1 MDVVATQTP
10 TVAPEPGRLLG
21 ESASMARV
29 RELIERVGPTDATV
43 LLVGES
49 GTGKELAAEA
59 LHRHSSR
66 AAGPFVAVNC
76 GAIPDS
82 LVEAELFG
90 HEKGSFTGAVRTQS
104 GFLERAQG
112 GTLFLDE
119 ITEMPIEMQVPLL
132 RFLESRRYFKVGGRQ
147 EISADV
153 RVIAAT
159 NRAPHDAIRNRKL
172 REDLYYR
179 LAVFPLELPPLRERE
194 EDVLE
199 LAEHFLQTLNASSG
213 TAKRLSSASKDL
225 ARRYSWP
232 GNVRE
237 LRHAIER
244 AFILAD
250 HTLELGDALEWDS
263 RHTQVAGV
271 NGGNT
276 LQVAIGSRLRDVEK
290 TLIEATLEHF
300 AGNKRHTADAL
311 GCSLKTLYNKL
322 NTYSRLAREM

>member
-1 MDVVATQTP
+1 MDECSLSPAVV
-10 TVAPEPGRLLG
+10 EHDRLIGR
-21 ESASMARV
+21 SAAMTRV

-49 GTGKELAAEA
+49 GTGKELVAEA
-59 LHRHSSR
+59 VHQRSSR

-76 GAIPDS
+76 GAIPE
-82 LVEAELFG
+82 LLIEAELFG
-90 HEKGSFTGAVRTQS
+90 HEKGSFTGAIRTQS
-104 GFLERAQG
+104 GFLERADG

-147 EISADV
+147 EIAADV

-159 NRAPHDAIRNRKL
+159 NRVPHDAIRHRKL

-179 LAVFPLELPPLRERE
+179 LAVFPLELPPLRDRD
-194 EDVLE
+194 EDAVA
-199 LAEHFLQTLNASSG
+199 LAEHFLALLNAASG
-213 TAKRLSSASKDL
+213 TRKRLSENSRDL

-244 AFILAD
+244 SFILAD
-250 HTLELGDALEWDS
+250 DTLELADALEWDS
-263 RHTQVAGV
+263 RRSQFAASNG
-271 NGGNT
+271 GGNT

-290 TLIEATLEHF
+290 SLIEATLEHF

>member
-1 MDVVATQTP
+1 MDECSVSPAG
-10 TVAPEPGRLLG
+10 AEHDGLIGR
-21 ESASMARV
+21 SASMSRV

-49 GTGKELAAEA
+49 GTGKELVAEA
-59 LHRHSSR
+59 VHRRSSR
-66 AAGPFVAVNC
+66 AGGPFVAVNC
-76 GAIPDS
+76 GAIPE
-82 LVEAELFG
+82 LLIEAELFG
-90 HEKGSFTGAVRTQS
+90 HEKGSFTGAIRTQT
-104 GFLERAQG
+104 GFFERADG

-147 EISADV
+147 EIAADV

-179 LAVFPLELPPLRERE
+179 LAVFPLELPPLRERD
-194 EDVLE
+194 EDAVA
-199 LAEHFLQTLNASSG
+199 LAEHFLALLNAASG
-213 TAKRLSSASKDL
+213 THKRLSQNSRDL

-244 AFILAD
+244 SFILAD
-250 HTLELGDALEWDS
+250 DTLELADALEWDS
-263 RHTQVAGV
+263 RRSQFAG
-271 NGGNT
+271 NGDGNT

-290 TLIEATLEHF
+290 SLIEATLEHF

>member
-1 MDVVATQTP
+1 MDECSVSPAGT
-10 TVAPEPGRLLG
+10 EHDGLIGR
-21 ESASMARV
+21 SASMSRV

-49 GTGKELAAEA
+49 GTGKELVAEA
-59 LHRHSSR
+59 VHRRSSR
-66 AAGPFVAVNC
+66 AGGPFVAVNC
-76 GAIPDS
+76 GAIPE
-82 LVEAELFG
+82 LLIEAELFG
-90 HEKGSFTGAVRTQS
+90 HEKGSFTGAIRTQS
-104 GFLERAQG
+104 GFFERADG

-147 EISADV
+147 EIAADV

-179 LAVFPLELPPLRERE
+179 LAVFPLELPPLRERD
-194 EDVLE
+194 EDAGA
-199 LAEHFLQTLNASSG
+199 LAEHFLALLNVASG
-213 TAKRLSSASKDL
+213 TRKRLSQNSRDL

-244 AFILAD
+244 SFILAD
-250 HTLELGDALEWDS
+250 DTLELADALEWDS
-263 RHTQVAGV
+263 RRSQFAG
-271 NGGNT
+271 NGDGNT

-290 TLIEATLEHF
+290 SLIEATLEHF

>member
-1 MDVVATQTP
+1 MT
-10 TVAPEPGRLLG
+10 
-21 ESASMARV
+21 RV

-43 LLVGES
+43 LLVGEERHGQRARCRS
-49 GTGKELAAEA
+49 GAPAQQPRRAGRSLRSTAEQS
-59 LHRHSSR
+59 RNCSSKR
-66 AAGPFVAVNC
+66 SSSVTK
-76 GAIPDS
+76 
-82 LVEAELFG
+82 
-90 HEKGSFTGAVRTQS
+90 KGSFTGAIRTQS
-104 GFLERAQG
+104 GFLERADG

-147 EISADV
+147 EIAADV

-159 NRAPHDAIRNRKL
+159 NRVPHVRSA
-172 REDLYYR
+172 
-179 LAVFPLELPPLRERE
+179 
-194 EDVLE
+194 
-199 LAEHFLQTLNASSG
+199 NASYARTSTTGSRYFRSSCRRCVIGTRMRWHSRSISWRCSARPPARASG
-213 TAKRLSSASKDL
+213 S
-225 ARRYSWP
+225 RRTRAISRVATHWP

-244 AFILAD
+244 SFILTD
-250 HTLELGDALEWDS
+250 DTLELADALEWDS
-263 RHTQVAGV
+263 RRSQFAASNG
-271 NGGNT
+271 GGNT

-290 TLIEATLEHF
+290 SLIEATLEHF

>member
-1 MDVVATQTP
+1 MDEARDK
-10 TVAPEPGRLLG
+10 PGAAVESDRLIG
-21 ESASMARV
+21 DSASMLRV
-29 RELIERVGPTDATV
+29 RDLIERVGPTDATV

-49 GTGKELAAEA
+49 GTGKEIVAEA
-59 LHRHSSR
+59 LHRHSAR
-66 AAGPFVAVNC
+66 ASGPFVAVNC
-76 GAIPDS
+76 GAIPES

-90 HEKGSFTGAVRTQS
+90 HERGSFTGAVRTQA

-132 RFLESRRYFKVGGRQ
+132 RFLEMRRYFKVGGRQ

-159 NRAPHDAIRNRKL
+159 NRAPQDAIRHRKL

-194 EDVLE
+194 DDALL
-199 LAEHFLQTLNASSG
+199 LAAHFLERLNAAAG
-213 TAKRLSSASKDL
+213 TAKRLSPQSKDL
-225 ARRYSWP
+225 ACRYSWP

-244 AFILAD
+244 SFILSD
-250 HTLELGDALEWDS
+250 QTLELADALEWDS
-263 RHTQVAGV
+263 RHAQLA
-271 NGGNT
+271 NPGGSNT

-290 TLIEATLEHF
+290 SLIEATLEHF

>member
-1 MDVVATQTP
+1 MDESSLSPAVA
-10 TVAPEPGRLLG
+10 EHDRLIGR
-21 ESASMARV
+21 SAAMSRV

-49 GTGKELAAEA
+49 GTGKELVAEA
-59 LHRHSSR
+59 VHQRSSR

-76 GAIPDS
+76 GAIPE
-82 LVEAELFG
+82 LLIEAELFG
-90 HEKGSFTGAVRTQS
+90 HEKGSFTGAIRTQS
-104 GFLERAQG
+104 GFLERADG

-147 EISADV
+147 EIAADV

-159 NRAPHDAIRNRKL
+159 NRVPHDAIRHRKL

-179 LAVFPLELPPLRERE
+179 LAVFPLELPPLRDRD
-194 EDVLE
+194 EDAVA
-199 LAEHFLQTLNASSG
+199 LAEHFLALLNAASG
-213 TAKRLSSASKDL
+213 TRKRLSENSRDL

-244 AFILAD
+244 SFILAD
-250 HTLELGDALEWDS
+250 DTLELADALEWDS
-263 RHTQVAGV
+263 RRSQFAASNG
-271 NGGNT
+271 GGNT

-290 TLIEATLEHF
+290 SLIEATLEHF

>member
-1 MDVVATQTP
+1 MDECSLSPAVG
-10 TVAPEPGRLLG
+10 EHDRLIGR
-21 ESASMARV
+21 SAAMSRV

-49 GTGKELAAEA
+49 GTGKELVAEA
-59 LHRHSSR
+59 VHQRSSR

-76 GAIPDS
+76 GAIPE
-82 LVEAELFG
+82 LLIEAELFG
-90 HEKGSFTGAVRTQS
+90 HEKGSFTGAIRTQS
-104 GFLERAQG
+104 GFLERADG

-147 EISADV
+147 EIAADV

-159 NRAPHDAIRNRKL
+159 NRAPHDAIRHRKL

-179 LAVFPLELPPLRERE
+179 LAVFPLELPPLRDRD
-194 EDVLE
+194 EDAVA
-199 LAEHFLQTLNASSG
+199 LAEHFLALLNAASG
-213 TAKRLSSASKDL
+213 TRKRLSENSRDL

-244 AFILAD
+244 SFILAD
-250 HTLELGDALEWDS
+250 DTLELADALEWDS
-263 RHTQVAGV
+263 RRSQFAASNG
-271 NGGNT
+271 GGNT

-290 TLIEATLEHF
+290 SLIEATLEHF

>member
-1 MDVVATQTP
+1 MDESRLSPAAT
-10 TVAPEPGRLLG
+10 AEHDRLIG
-21 ESASMARV
+21 SSASMDRV

-59 LHRHSSR
+59 LHRSSAR

-76 GAIPDS
+76 GAIPES

-90 HEKGSFTGAVRTQS
+90 HEKGSFTGAVRTQA
-104 GFLERAQG
+104 GFLERADG

-132 RFLESRRYFKVGGRQ
+132 RFLETRRYFKVGGRQ
-147 EISADV
+147 EITADV

-159 NRAPHDAIRNRKL
+159 NRAPQDAIRHRKL

-179 LAVFPLELPPLRERE
+179 LAVFPIELPPLRERE
-194 EDVLE
+194 DDAVA
-199 LAEHFLQTLNASSG
+199 LAEHFLARLNEGAE
-213 TAKRLSSASKDL
+213 TRKLLSENSKNL

-244 AFILAD
+244 SFILAD
-250 HTLELGDALEWDS
+250 ETLELADALEWDS
-263 RHTQVAGV
+263 RRSQFVS
-271 NGGNT
+271 NGNGHT

-290 TLIEATLEHF
+290 SLIEATLQHF

>member
-1 MDVVATQTP
+1 MDESRLSPAAT
-10 TVAPEPGRLLG
+10 PEHGRLIG
-21 ESASMARV
+21 SSVSMDRV

-59 LHRHSSR
+59 LHRSSAR

-90 HEKGSFTGAVRTQS
+90 HEKGSFTGAVRTQA
-104 GFLERAQG
+104 GFLERADG

-132 RFLESRRYFKVGGRQ
+132 RFLETRRYFKVGGRQ
-147 EISADV
+147 EITADV
-153 RVIAAT
+153 RIIAAT
-159 NRAPHDAIRNRKL
+159 NRVPQDAIRNRKL

-179 LAVFPLELPPLRERE
+179 LAVFPIELPPLRER
-194 EDVLE
+194 DDDAVA
-199 LAEHFLQTLNASSG
+199 LAEHFLAALNESSESR
-213 TAKRLSSASKDL
+213 KRLSENSKNL

-244 AFILAD
+244 SFILAD
-250 HTLELGDALEWDS
+250 ETLELADALEWDS
-263 RHTQVAGV
+263 RRSQFVA
-271 NGGNT
+271 NGNGQT

-290 TLIEATLEHF
+290 SLIEATLQHF

-322 NTYSRLAREM
+322 NTYSRVAREM

>member
-1 MDVVATQTP
+1 MDECSVSPAGAEHDGLIGCSAT
-10 TVAPEPGRLLG
+10 
-21 ESASMARV
+21 MNRV

-49 GTGKELAAEA
+49 GTGKELVAEA
-59 LHRHSSR
+59 VHQRSSR

-76 GAIPDS
+76 GAIPE
-82 LVEAELFG
+82 LLIEAELFG
-90 HEKGSFTGAVRTQS
+90 HEKGSFTGAIRTQS
-104 GFLERAQG
+104 GFFERADG

-147 EISADV
+147 EIAADV

-179 LAVFPLELPPLRERE
+179 LAVFPLELPPLRERD
-194 EDVLE
+194 EDAVA
-199 LAEHFLQTLNASSG
+199 LAEHFLALLNVASG
-213 TAKRLSSASKDL
+213 TRKRLSQNSRDL

-244 AFILAD
+244 SFILAD
-250 HTLELGDALEWDS
+250 DTLELADALEWDS
-263 RHTQVAGV
+263 RRSQFAG
-271 NGGNT
+271 NGDGNT

-290 TLIEATLEHF
+290 SLIEATLEHF

>member
-1 MDVVATQTP
+1 MDQCSLSPAAAEQDRLI
-10 TVAPEPGRLLG
+10 GR
-21 ESASMARV
+21 STSMSRV

-49 GTGKELAAEA
+49 GTGKELVAEA
-59 LHRHSSR
+59 VHRRSSR

-76 GAIPDS
+76 GAIPEL

-90 HEKGSFTGAVRTQS
+90 HEKGSFTGAIRTQS
-104 GFLERAQG
+104 GFLERADG

-147 EISADV
+147 EIAADV

-159 NRAPHDAIRNRKL
+159 NRVPHDAIRNRKL

-179 LAVFPLELPPLRERE
+179 LAVFPLELPPLRER
-194 EDVLE
+194 DDDAVA
-199 LAEHFLQTLNASSG
+199 LAEHFLATLNVASG
-213 TAKRLSSASKDL
+213 TCKRLSQNSRDL
-225 ARRYSWP
+225 ALRYSWP

-244 AFILAD
+244 SFILAD
-250 HTLELGDALEWDS
+250 DTLELADALEWDS
-263 RHTQVAGV
+263 RRSQFATSNG
-271 NGGNT
+271 GGNT

-290 TLIEATLEHF
+290 SLIEATLEHF

>member
-1 MDVVATQTP
+1 MDECSVSPAGAEHDGLIGRSATM
-10 TVAPEPGRLLG
+10 
-21 ESASMARV
+21 SRV

-49 GTGKELAAEA
+49 GTGKELVAEA
-59 LHRHSSR
+59 VHRRSSR
-66 AAGPFVAVNC
+66 AGGPFVAVNC
-76 GAIPDS
+76 GAIPE
-82 LVEAELFG
+82 LLIEAELFG
-90 HEKGSFTGAVRTQS
+90 HEKGSFTGAIRTQS
-104 GFLERAQG
+104 GFFERADG

-119 ITEMPIEMQVPLL
+119 ITEMPLEMQVPLL

-147 EISADV
+147 EIAADV

-179 LAVFPLELPPLRERE
+179 LAVFPLELPPLRERD
-194 EDVLE
+194 EDAVA
-199 LAEHFLQTLNASSG
+199 LAEHFLALLNAASG
-213 TAKRLSSASKDL
+213 TRKRLSQNSRDL

-237 LRHAIER
+237 LRHVIER
-244 AFILAD
+244 SFILAD
-250 HTLELGDALEWDS
+250 DTLELADALEWDS
-263 RHTQVAGV
+263 RRSQFAS
-271 NGGNT
+271 NGDGNT

-290 TLIEATLEHF
+290 SLIEATLEHF

>member
-1 MDVVATQTP
+1 MDECSVSPAGT
-10 TVAPEPGRLLG
+10 EHDGLIGR
-21 ESASMARV
+21 SASMSRV

-49 GTGKELAAEA
+49 GTGKELVAEA
-59 LHRHSSR
+59 VHRRSSR
-66 AAGPFVAVNC
+66 AGGPFVAVNC
-76 GAIPDS
+76 GAIPE
-82 LVEAELFG
+82 LLIEAELFG
-90 HEKGSFTGAVRTQS
+90 HEKGSFTGAIRTQS
-104 GFLERAQG
+104 GFFERADG

-147 EISADV
+147 EIAADV

-179 LAVFPLELPPLRERE
+179 LAVFPLELPPLRERD
-194 EDVLE
+194 EDAVA
-199 LAEHFLQTLNASSG
+199 LAEHFLALLNVASG
-213 TAKRLSSASKDL
+213 TRKRLSQNSRDL

-244 AFILAD
+244 SFILAD
-250 HTLELGDALEWDS
+250 DTLELADALEWDS
-263 RHTQVAGV
+263 RRSQFAS
-271 NGGNT
+271 NGDGNT

-290 TLIEATLEHF
+290 SLIEATLEHF

>member
-1 MDVVATQTP
+1 MDECSLSPAVA
-10 TVAPEPGRLLG
+10 EHDRLIGR
-21 ESASMARV
+21 SAAMSRV

-49 GTGKELAAEA
+49 GTGKELVAEA
-59 LHRHSSR
+59 VHQRSSR

-76 GAIPDS
+76 GAIPE
-82 LVEAELFG
+82 LLIEAELFG
-90 HEKGSFTGAVRTQS
+90 HEKGSFTGAIRTQS
-104 GFLERAQG
+104 GFLERADG

-147 EISADV
+147 EIAADV

-159 NRAPHDAIRNRKL
+159 NRAPHDAIRHRKL

-179 LAVFPLELPPLRERE
+179 LAVFPLELPPLRDR
-194 EDVLE
+194 DDDAVA
-199 LAEHFLQTLNASSG
+199 LAEHFLALLNAASG
-213 TAKRLSSASKDL
+213 TRKRLSENSRDL

-244 AFILAD
+244 SFILAD
-250 HTLELGDALEWDS
+250 DTLELADALEWDS
-263 RHTQVAGV
+263 RRSQFAASNG
-271 NGGNT
+271 GGNT

-290 TLIEATLEHF
+290 SLIEATLEHF

>member
-1 MDVVATQTP
+1 MQPVASSGGARPFDRPLRRNDSRSRTDRARRTHGRDRP
-10 TVAPEPGRLLG
+10 PGRRERYG
-21 ESASMARV
+21 QRARC
-29 RELIERVGPTDATV
+29 R
-43 LLVGES
+43 S
-49 GTGKELAAEA
+49 GAPAQQP
-59 LHRHSSR
+59 RR
-66 AAGPFVAVNC
+66 GPFVAVNC
-76 GAIPDS
+76 GAIPE
-82 LVEAELFG
+82 LLIEAELFG
-90 HEKGSFTGAVRTQS
+90 HEKGSFTGAIRTQS
-104 GFLERAQG
+104 GFLERADG

-147 EISADV
+147 EIAADV

-159 NRAPHDAIRNRKL
+159 NRVPHDAIRHRKL

-179 LAVFPLELPPLRERE
+179 LAVFPLELPPLRDRD
-194 EDVLE
+194 EDAVA
-199 LAEHFLQTLNASSG
+199 LAEHFLALLNAASG
-213 TAKRLSSASKDL
+213 TRKRLSENSRDL

-244 AFILAD
+244 SFILAD
-250 HTLELGDALEWDS
+250 DTLELADALEWDS
-263 RHTQVAGV
+263 RRSQFAASNG
-271 NGGNT
+271 GGNT

-290 TLIEATLEHF
+290 SLIEATLEHF